1 MKGVRRG
8 KGTRGISSRR
18 RLQIEKDGGT
28 MGQFLA
34 ISTGLKSGCTNKQA
48 IRRRWKR
55 RAREKK
61 KEEVSDPN
69 SCSKKGVEKFKGVG
83 RG

>member
-1 MKGVRRG
+1 MEVG
-8 KGTRGISSRR
+8 
-18 RLQIEKDGGT
+18 L
-28 MGQFLA
+28 FLA
-34 ISTGLKSGCTNKQA
+34 ISMGLTSGCTNKEA
-48 IRRRWKR
+48 TGGRWKR

-69 SCSKKGVEKFKGVG
+69 PCSKKKVEKFKGAG